1 MLSMIHG
8 EVVMEHSWISSQE
21 FTDIVAISQMT
32 PGPIGIN
39 AATYVGYT
47 AVQNAGYS
55 SWLHG
60 FLGSLLTT
68 FALVLPSLILMLI
81 ISMYF
86 LKYRKHPMVEAVLKG
101 IRPAIIGL
109 IAAASLLLMNAENF
123 GSPQTNLLEFIV
135 SIVIFASALIANKVF
150 KVNPIIIVS
159 FMAVAGM
166 VIYQ

>member
-1 MLSMIHG
+1 
-8 EVVMEHSWISSQE
+8 
-21 FTDIVAISQMT
+21 
-32 PGPIGIN
+32 
-39 AATYVGYT
+39 
-47 AVQNAGYS
+47 
-55 SWLHG
+55 
-60 FLGSLLTT
+60 
-68 FALVLPSLILMLI
+68 
-81 ISMYF
+81 
-86 LKYRKHPMVEAVLKG
+86 MVEAVLKG